1 MALRWLMETHTLIAD
16 GFSLSLE
23 LNISEQDIKYPSNTI
38 MNVSVKSESYSAI
51 SSMDID
57 IKKFALFSIGLKGMY
72 DGLSGTAEIE
82 ETYGY
87 HKFLKFISC
96 KNGYISVK
104 GYLCDDT
111 KDNEL
116 FFNNAFDQTFLKD
129 FADKL
134 YTGYSKYCT

>member
-1 MALRWLMETHTLIAD
+1 MAIHSLVAD
-16 GFSLSLE
+16 GFSLSME

-38 MNVSVKSESYSAI
+38 MTVSVKSESYSAI

-57 IKKFALFSIGLKGMY
+57 IKKFALFSIDIKDIY

-87 HKFLKFISC
+87 HKFLKFVSC
-96 KNGYISVK
+96 KNGYIFVK

-116 FFNNAFDQTFLKD
+116 FFNNVFDQTFLKD
-129 FADKL
+129 FADEL
-134 YTGYSKYCT
+134 YTEYSKYCT

>member
-1 MALRWLMETHTLIAD
+1 METHILIVD

-38 MNVSVKSESYSAI
+38 MNVSFKSESYSAI

-87 HKFLKFISC
+87 HKFLKFTSC

-111 KDNEL
+111 KENEL
-116 FFNNAFDQTFLKD
+116 FFSNSFDQTFLRD
-129 FADKL
+129 FAGEL
-134 YTGYSKYCT
+134 FAQYSKYRT